1 MRRFF
6 YAFFS
11 PLFTSF
17 LLYSRFE
24 IVSLKFQMNSK
35 YLYLILCICSLSFL
49 SAQTFS
55 IQGKLVDE
63 SKQGSIGSSI
73 ILLKPDSSFIKGTT
87 TDIDGNFKLE
97 NIASNPYIL
106 KILSLGYKPMFKS
119 IQLTNQDLIL
129 PTITL
134 KQNSTNL
141 KEITVEG
148 QQALATQ
155 NGDTTSYS
163 SKAFKVNKD
172 ATAEDL
178 VTKMPGVTVVDGKV
192 QAQGEEVKKV
202 LVDGKPFFGDDASA
216 VLKNI
221 PAEVI
226 DKVQVFDKKS
236 DQAQFTGFDDGN
248 ASKTI
253 NITTKAQFKNG
264 VFGKVYGG
272 YGYQDKYK
280 GGATVN
286 IFKGARRITIL
297 AQSNN
302 INEQNFSSEDLVGVM
317 STGGGGGGR
326 AMRGGGGQGGPPQ
339 NNADNFLISNQ
350 NGINT
355 TSLFGLNYT
364 DKWGKKSD
372 VTASYFFNW
381 TQNDSKSSLLQQYI
395 IGSNNGLIYNENNT
409 TKSDNYNH
417 RINFKIETKIDS
429 MNSIVFQPKL
439 SFQNNDGLKKLIGNN
454 TKELLTL
461 NHSRNNSSSNLFG
474 YSITTPILYRHSF
487 AKRGRTFSINLNPT
501 VTKNF
506 GENNLYTDNQYY
518 RDTLTFGDSLNQ
530 KSTILKDGKTI
541 NGNIS
546 YTEPLSQTSFLL
558 LNYMANYTDNY
569 SSKETYNINYT
580 TYHYSDLDSTLT
592 NVFKSQYQSQ
602 SGSLGYRFEKKK
614 FNFSLNAAYQWA
626 LLSKQQEIPSSYQLS
641 KTFES
646 VLPSAQLQYRFSPQK
661 NLRIN
666 YRTSNNAPSIDQM
679 QDVINNTNSLQLST
693 GNPELK
699 QDFQNNLN
707 MRYSGVNTVKAT
719 SFFALL
725 GGNYSTNYIGNSTL
739 IANRDTVVYNDIVLK
754 RGAQI
759 TRPVNLDGYYSVRS
773 FINYTFPIKKIKT
786 NLSVNVSGNYTNI
799 PGLINLQTNLA
810 KTATGGLGLVF
821 SSNISEKFDFT
832 LSSNSSYSKINNTL
846 QTSSNT
852 TYLSQQSKLK
862 ITVNP
867 WKGLVL
873 QSEYTNTFYS
883 GLTSAYN
890 QSISLWNAGLGY
902 KFLKDKQAEL
912 RLTVY
917 DLLNQNNSI
926 SRTNTDSY
934 IQDSQTNVLNR
945 YYMLTFTYN
954 FKKYFAKKEGQKP

>member
-1 MRRFF
+1 MF
-6 YAFFS
+6 
-11 PLFTSF
+11 
-17 LLYSRFE
+17 
-24 IVSLKFQMNSK
+24 SK
-35 YLYLILCICSLSFL
+35 YLYIILCICSFSFIR
-49 SAQTFS
+49 AQTFS
-55 IQGKLVDE
+55 VSGNLIDE
-63 SKQGSIGSSI
+63 NKQAAIGSSVL
-73 ILLKPDSSFIKGTT
+73 LLKTDSSFVKGTT
-87 TDIDGNFKLE
+87 TDIEGQYKLE
-97 NIASNPYIL
+97 NISSNNYIL
-106 KILSLGYKPMFKS
+106 KILSLGYKPVFKS
-119 IQLTNQDLIL
+119 IQVTNQDLII
-129 PTITL
+129 PTIAL

-141 KEITVEG
+141 KEVTIEA

-155 NGDTTSYS
+155 NGDTTSFS

-178 VTKMPGVTVVDGKV
+178 VTKMPGITVVDGKV

-202 LVDGKPFFGDDASA
+202 LVDGKPFFGDDANA

-253 NITTKAQFKNG
+253 NITTKPQFKNG

-272 YGYQDKYK
+272 YGYEDKYK

-286 IFKGARRITIL
+286 IFKGNRRITIL

-302 INEQNFSSEDLVGVM
+302 INEQNFSAEDLVGVM
-317 STGGGGGGR
+317 SSGGGGGGR
-326 AMRGGGGQGGPPQ
+326 GMRGGGGGSPQ
-339 NNADNFLISNQ
+339 NNADNFLVGAQ

-355 TSLFGLNYT
+355 TSLFGLNYA
-364 DKWGKKSD
+364 DKWGKKTD
-372 VTASYFFNW
+372 ITASYFFNW

-395 IGSNNGLIYNENNT
+395 IGLNNGLVYNENNT

-417 RINFKIETKIDS
+417 RINFKIESKLDS
-429 MNSIVFQPKL
+429 MNSIIFQPKI
-439 SFQNNDGLKKLIGNN
+439 SFQNNDGSKSLLGSNVKEAFTLSNSQNN
-454 TKELLTL
+454 T
-461 NHSRNNSSSNLFG
+461 SSNLFG
-474 YSITTPILYRHSF
+474 YSISSPILYRHSF
-487 AKRGRTFSINLNPT
+487 AKRGRTFSINLTPT
-501 VTKNF
+501 ITENK
-506 GENNLYTDNQYY
+506 GENRLYTLNDYY
-518 RDTLTFGDSLNQ
+518 RDTIIVGDSLNQ
-530 KSTILKDGKTI
+530 KAHIAKNGKTI

-546 YTEPLSQTSFLL
+546 YTEPLSNTSFLIV
-558 LNYMANYTDNY
+558 NYNANYNDNY
-569 SSKETYNINYT
+569 SSKRTYDKNYIE
-580 TYHYSDLDSTLT
+580 YNYSDLNSSLT

-626 LLSKQQEIPSSYQLS
+626 LLSKQQEIPSNYQLS

-646 VLPSAQLQYRFSPQK
+646 VLPSAQLQYKFSPKK

-666 YRTSNNAPSIDQM
+666 YRTSNNAPSIDQL
-679 QDVINNTNSLQLST
+679 QDVVNNSNSLQLST
-693 GNPELK
+693 GNPDLK

-707 MRYSGVNTVKAT
+707 MRYSGVNTEKAT

-725 GGNYSTNYIGNSTL
+725 GGNYSANYIGNSTL
-739 IANRDTVVYNDIVLK
+739 IANQDTVVYNSISLK
-754 RGAQI
+754 KGSQI

-786 NLSVNVSGNYTNI
+786 NLSVNLSGNYTNI
-799 PGLINLQTNLA
+799 PGLINTQTNLA
-810 KTATGGLGLVF
+810 KTATGALGLVF

-832 LSSNSSYSKINNTL
+832 LSSNSSYSQINNTL

-852 TYLSQQSKLK
+852 TYLSQQSRLK

-873 QSEYTNTFYS
+873 QSEYTNTYYS
-883 GLTSAYN
+883 GLTSAFN
-890 QSISLWNAGLGY
+890 QSISLWNAGIGY

-917 DLLNQNNSI
+917 DLLNQNNAI

-954 FKKYFAKKEGQKP
+954 FKKYFAKKEEIKGNRNTQ

>member
-1 MRRFF
+1 MF
-6 YAFFS
+6 
-11 PLFTSF
+11 
-17 LLYSRFE
+17 
-24 IVSLKFQMNSK
+24 SK
-35 YLYLILCICSLSFL
+35 YLYIILCICSFSFIR
-49 SAQTFS
+49 AQTFS
-55 IQGKLVDE
+55 VSGNLIDE
-63 SKQGSIGSSI
+63 NKQAAIGSSV
-73 ILLKPDSSFIKGTT
+73 LLLNSDSSFIKGTT
-87 TDIDGNFKLE
+87 TDLEGQFKIE
-97 NIASNPYIL
+97 NISSNNYIL
-106 KILSLGYKPMFKS
+106 KILSLGYKPIFKS
-119 IQLTNQDLIL
+119 IKIENQDLII
-129 PTITL
+129 PTIAL

-141 KEITVEG
+141 KEVTVEA

-155 NGDTTSYS
+155 NGDTTSFS
-163 SKAFKVNKD
+163 SKAYKVNKD

-178 VTKMPGVTVVDGKV
+178 VTKMPGITVVDGKV

-202 LVDGKPFFGDDASA
+202 LVDGKPFFGDDANA

-236 DQAQFTGFDDGN
+236 DQALFTGFDDGN
-248 ASKTI
+248 TSKTI
-253 NITTKAQFKNG
+253 NITTKPQFKNG

-272 YGYQDKYK
+272 YGYEDKYK
-280 GGATVN
+280 GGTTVN

-317 STGGGGGGR
+317 SSGGGGQGGGGGR
-326 AMRGGGGQGGPPQ
+326 GMRGGGGGGQGGPSQ
-339 NNADNFLISNQ
+339 NNADNFLVGAQ

-355 TSLFGLNYT
+355 TSLFGLNYS
-364 DKWGKKSD
+364 DKWGKKTD

-381 TQNDSKSSLLQQYI
+381 TQNDSKSTLLQQYI
-395 IGSNNGLIYNENNT
+395 IGSNNGLVYNENNN
-409 TKSDNYNH
+409 TKSDNFNH
-417 RINFKIETKIDS
+417 RVNFKIESKIDS

-439 SFQNNDGLKKLIGNN
+439 SFQNNDGSKTLLGSSIKEAFTLSNSQNN
-454 TKELLTL
+454 T
-461 NHSRNNSSSNLFG
+461 SSNLFG
-474 YSITTPILYRHSF
+474 YSISAPLLYRHSF
-487 AKRGRTFSINLNPT
+487 AKRGRTFSIN
-501 VTKNF
+501 VTPGITENL
-506 GENNLYTDNQYY
+506 GENKLYTLNNYY

-530 KSTILKDGKTI
+530 KSHILKNGKTI
-541 NGNIS
+541 SGNVS
-546 YTEPLSQTSFLL
+546 YTEPLSSSSFLL
-558 LNYMANYTDNY
+558 VSYNTNYNDNY
-569 SSKETYNINYT
+569 SSKKTYDKNYVE
-580 TYHYSDLDSTLT
+580 YNYSNLDSNLT
-592 NVFKSQYQSQ
+592 NVFKNQYQSQ

-614 FNFSLNAAYQWA
+614 FNFSVNAAYQWA

-646 VLPSAQLQYRFSPQK
+646 VLPAAQLQYKFSPKK

-666 YRTSNNAPSIDQM
+666 YRTSNNAPSIDQL
-679 QDVINNTNSLQLST
+679 QDVVNNSNSLQLST
-693 GNPELK
+693 GNPDLK

-707 MRYSGVNTVKAT
+707 MRYSGVNTEKAT

-725 GGNYSTNYIGNSTL
+725 GGNYSANYIGNSTL
-739 IANRDTVVYNDIVLK
+739 IANQDTVVYNSISLK
-754 RGAQI
+754 KGSQI

-786 NLSVNVSGNYTNI
+786 NLSVNLSGNYTNI
-799 PGLINLQTNLA
+799 PGLINTQTNLA
-810 KTATGGLGLVF
+810 KTATGALGLVF

-832 LSSNSSYSKINNTL
+832 LSSNSSYSQINNTL

-852 TYLSQQSKLK
+852 TYLSQQSRLK

-873 QSEYTNTFYS
+873 QSEYTNTYYS
-883 GLTSAYN
+883 GLTSAFN
-890 QSISLWNAGLGY
+890 QSISLWNAGIGY

-917 DLLNQNNSI
+917 DLLNQNNAI

-954 FKKYFAKKEGQKP
+954 FKKYFAKKEVDASEKIEEKKSRKGE

>member
-1 MRRFF
+1 MNKTLI
-6 YAFFS
+6 YIIISFS
-11 PLFTSF
+11 VF
-17 LLYSRFE
+17 
-24 IVSLKFQMNSK
+24 SK
-35 YLYLILCICSLSFL
+35 LI
-49 SAQTFS
+49 AQQYNIS
-55 IQGKLVDE
+55 GKLIDE
-63 SKQGSIGSSI
+63 NKQAAIGSSV
-73 ILLKPDSSFIKGTT
+73 ILLKSDSSFFKGTT
-87 TDIDGNFKLE
+87 TDTEGQFKLE
-97 NIASNPYIL
+97 NISSNNYIL
-106 KILSLGYKPMFKS
+106 KILSLGYKPQFKS
-119 IQLTNQDLIL
+119 IQVTNQDIII
-129 PTITL
+129 PTIAL

-141 KEITVEG
+141 KEVTVEA
-148 QQALATQ
+148 QQTLATQ
-155 NGDTTSYS
+155 NGDTTSFKAS
-163 SKAFKVNKD
+163 AFKVNKD
-172 ATAEDL
+172 ASAEDL

-202 LVDGKPFFGDDASA
+202 LVDGKPFFGDDANA

-236 DQAQFTGFDDGN
+236 DQALFTGFDDGN
-248 ASKTI
+248 TSKTI
-253 NITTKAQFKNG
+253 NITTKPQFKNG

-272 YGYQDKYK
+272 YGYEDKYK

-317 STGGGGGGR
+317 SSGGGGQGGGGR
-326 AMRGGGGQGGPPQ
+326 GMRGGGGQGGPSQ
-339 NNADNFLISNQ
+339 NNADNFLVGAQ
-350 NGINT
+350 NGINN
-355 TSLFGLNYT
+355 TSLFGLNYS
-364 DKWGKKSD
+364 DKWGKKTD

-381 TQNDSKSSLLQQYI
+381 TQNDSKSTLLQQYI

-409 TKSDNYNH
+409 TQSDNYNH
-417 RINFKIETKIDS
+417 RINFKIESKIDS
-429 MNSIVFQPKL
+429 MNSFVFQPKL
-439 SFQNNDGLKKLIGNN
+439 SFQNNDGSKALIGSNIKEAFRLSNSQNN
-454 TKELLTL
+454 T
-461 NHSRNNSSSNLFG
+461 SSNLFG
-474 YSITTPILYRHSF
+474 YSISAPLLYRHSF
-487 AKRGRTFSINLNPT
+487 AKRGRTFSIN
-501 VTKNF
+501 VTPGMTENL
-506 GENNLYTDNQYY
+506 GENRLYTLNDYY
-518 RDTLTFGDSLNQ
+518 KDTLTFGDSLNQ
-530 KSTILKDGKTI
+530 KAHISKNGKTI
-541 NGNIS
+541 SGNIS
-546 YTEPLSQTSFLL
+546 YTEPLSSTSFLL
-558 LNYMANYTDNY
+558 ASYNVNYNDNY
-569 SSKETYNINYT
+569 SSKKTYDANYIL
-580 TYHYSDLDSTLT
+580 YNYSDLDSTLT
-592 NVFKSQYQSQ
+592 NVFKNQYQSQ

-614 FNFSLNAAYQWA
+614 FNFSVNAAYQWA
-626 LLSKQQEIPSSYQLS
+626 LLSKQQEIPSRYQLS

-646 VLPSAQLQYRFSPQK
+646 VLPSAQLQYKFSPKK

-666 YRTSNNAPSIDQM
+666 YRTSNNAPSIDQL
-679 QDVINNTNSLQLST
+679 QDVVNNSNSLQLST
-693 GNPELK
+693 GNPDLK

-707 MRYSGVNTVKAT
+707 MRYSGVNTEKAT

-725 GGNYSTNYIGNSTL
+725 GGNYSSNYIGNSTL
-739 IANRDTVVYNDIVLK
+739 IANQDTVVYNAISLK
-754 RGAQI
+754 RGSQI
-759 TRPVNLDGYYSVRS
+759 SRPVNLDGYYSVRS

-799 PGLINLQTNLA
+799 PGLINTQTNLA
-810 KTATGGLGLVF
+810 KTATGAIGLVF

-852 TYLSQQSKLK
+852 TYLSQQSRLK

-873 QSEYTNTFYS
+873 QSEYTNTYYS

-890 QSISLWNAGLGY
+890 QSISLWNAGIGY

-917 DLLNQNNSI
+917 DILNQNNAI

-954 FKKYFAKKEGQKP
+954 FKKYFAKKEETKVNNNAH